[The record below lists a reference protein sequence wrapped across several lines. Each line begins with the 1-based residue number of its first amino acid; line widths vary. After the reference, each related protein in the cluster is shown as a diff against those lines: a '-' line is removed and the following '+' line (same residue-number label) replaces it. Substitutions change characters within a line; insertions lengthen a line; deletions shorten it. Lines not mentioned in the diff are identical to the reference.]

1 MNAAELY
8 ERSKYFFPPPPG
20 PELGCREA
28 IKAPVSAG
36 VYFIHEAGSIV
47 YVGES
52 IRLRDRL
59 QGHEHLT
66 DGRMVSVIECD
77 ALQRRRLEAF
87 YIGVL
92 NPPLNRE
99 SSDRCPVKYRRTA
112 AKSLP
117 RKILDHIK
125 SSPGCSLS
133 SIYKAAGGSYRSR
146 QINLVV
152 KRMEEWAFITEQIV
166 ATRGRP
172 RRVYFVNESS
182 GGPTA

>member
-1 MNAAELY
+1 MTAAELY
-8 ERSKYFFPPPPG
+8 ERAKYFFPPPPG
-20 PELGCREA
+20 PELGCRDA

-52 IRLRDRL
+52 IRVRDRL

-112 AKSLP
+112 AK
-117 RKILDHIK
+117 
-125 SSPGCSLS
+125 
-133 SIYKAAGGSYRSR
+133 AAGGSYRSR

-166 ATRGRP
+166 ATPGRP
-172 RRVYFVNESS
+172 RRVYFVNENS
-182 GGPTA
+182 GGRTT